1 MYNNC
6 FGQPQNIMKTWKGWA
21 SGDDLFGWS
30 LMEGPTQTYKN
41 NIRGGN
47 TPMLKLVQ
55 GVKKAGFLKTINTK
69 VEDKFFCVGFYLTLY
84 IGSAPKDNLV
94 SFWTL
99 DRPYVAIP

>member
-1 MYNNC
+1 
-6 FGQPQNIMKTWKGWA
+6 
-21 SGDDLFGWS
+21 
-30 LMEGPTQTYKN
+30 MEGLTQTYKN

-47 TPMLKLVQ
+47 TPMLKLVE

-99 DRPYVAIP
+99 DRPYVAIAWSYCHLNLLLLFELDTWQV